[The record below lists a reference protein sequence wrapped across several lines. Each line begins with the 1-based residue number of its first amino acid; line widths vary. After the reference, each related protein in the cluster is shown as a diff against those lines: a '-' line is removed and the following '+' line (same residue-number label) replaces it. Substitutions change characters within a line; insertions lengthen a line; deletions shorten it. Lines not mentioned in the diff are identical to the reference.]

1 MKNKVL
7 SVAGVDWPRRIPPHQ
22 QLINFPGF
30 LSVDTCAR
38 DVCNAKYVPSAMGKQ
53 GELDAEQRLSL

>member
-1 MKNKVL
+1 M
-7 SVAGVDWPRRIPPHQ
+7 AGVDWLRRIPPHQ